1 MAGQYGAPG
10 GTDNPASV
18 SRRGDESPERRPLA
32 FVDRANAKSRESEM
46 KISEVMTRNVETV
59 RPDQTAQDAANF
71 MLSADA
77 GSIPVT
83 EGERLIGM
91 ITDRDIA
98 VRGIA
103 KGYGPDTPVRDL
115 MTDDLI
121 VLRFDDDIEEAASK
135 MSQAQVRRLP
145 VIDENERLCGI
156 VSLGDLS
163 RQTDEQTAS
172 QALVGVSQP
181 GGQHQQ

>member
-1 MAGQYGAPG
+1 
-10 GTDNPASV
+10 
-18 SRRGDESPERRPLA
+18 
-32 FVDRANAKSRESEM
+32 M
-46 KISEVMTRNVETV
+46 KVSEVMTREVQTV
-59 RPDQTAQDAANF
+59 RPDQPVQEAASF

-83 EGERLIGM
+83 DGERLIGM

-103 KGYGPDTPVRDL
+103 KGYGPETPVREL
-115 MTDDLI
+115 MTDDLVI
-121 VLRFDDDIEEAASK
+121 ARIDDDVEEVASR

-145 VIDENERLCGI
+145 VIDQDERLCGI

-163 RQTDEQTAS
+163 RETDDDCAVE
-172 QALVGVSQP
+172 ALEGVSQP